1 MKATLFILGS
11 TRSGTSALRNALAL
25 TRYNGAG
32 EGHTIGMLGGLS
44 DAIESHFKEY
54 GAALGEGTMLAEW
67 QRQEFWHEIGLAYL
81 GQIRRVFPG
90 DYYLDKTPNISPLR
104 YVGFIQSALP
114 APSLIFC
121 RRRGIDNALS
131 K

>member
-44 DAIESHFKEY
+44 DGIESHFKEY

-67 QRQEFWHEIGLAYL
+67 QRQEFWNQVVLAYL
-81 GQIRRVFPG
+81 RQMRRVFPG
-90 DYYLDKTPNISPLR
+90 DYHLGKAPHLWPLR
-104 YVGFIQSALP
+104 YCDP
-114 APSLIFC
+114 
-121 RRRGIDNALS
+121 
-131 K
+131 